1 MSIEQISENT
11 TTTGSDDSQNS
22 Y

>member
-11 TTTGSDDSQNS
+11 TTTGSDDSENS